1 MKTIENNLKFHLDG
15 ARIWNACVESGYDYS
30 DFGKLFDTISV
41 CLSKGL
47 GCPVGSVLIFKKE
60 YLKKAMKIRKI
71 LGGGMRQ
78 SGYLAACGLY
88 ALENNIQKLHQD
100 HLRAREI
107 SNLLEKLYF
116 VEEVYPVETNII
128 IFKNKDKFSTKDFIN
143 FMYHNGVELI
153 GMGDNKLR
161 LVTHL
166 DYTNDHHEKFMTLL
180 SEIHTDNLLK

>member
-1 MKTIENNLKFHLDG
+1 M
-15 ARIWNACVESGYDYS
+15 
-30 DFGKLFDTISV
+30 
-41 CLSKGL
+41 
-47 GCPVGSVLIFKKE
+47 
-60 YLKKAMKIRKI
+60 
-71 LGGGMRQ
+71 
-78 SGYLAACGLY
+78 
-88 ALENNIQKLHQD
+88 HQD